1 MRKNMALP
9 WFRPKSFGYG
19 ASPASWQGWRA
30 TASFIVLVGLDTSI
44 FHGLLRLLSV
54 VVLTGA
60 FIILV
65 YAKTGAEW
73 KWRSGRS

>member
-9 WFRPKSFGYG
+9 CFRPKSFGYG
-19 ASPASWQGWRA
+19 ASPASWQGWLA
-30 TASFIVLVGLDTSI
+30 TASFIVLVGPDASI

-65 YAKTGAEW
+65 YAKAGAEW
-73 KWRSGRS
+73 RWRAGNS